1 MRTGLARCAWLWRWC
16 SPRRCCLA
24 PPGWASAQAQSV
36 NVVLRNFAIEGAPA
50 AVRAGQQLRFVATN
64 PGPQGNHNLSIDGMG
79 ATISS
84 PDPNVA
90 PGTSSV
96 LTLTA
101 PATPGTYALFC
112 PVGQH
117 RQNGMEVSLTVVA
130 GATGLAAGWRR
141 RRAGAAAGARRGGTL
156 SPAPWGSS
164 CAGGRRS
171 GCPAPLR
178 RSKGED

>member
-1 MRTGLARCAWLWRWC
+1 MKDRSGTLRVGAALMLSVSLLLGAAGL
-16 SPRRCCLA
+16 
-24 PPGWASAQAQSV
+24 ASAQAQSV

-79 ATISS
+79 ATIAS

-130 GATGLAAGWRR
+130 GATGLAAAGGAAGVPALPLGLAGAGLVAGAVGLLLR
-141 RRAGAAAGARRGGTL
+141 RRAA
-156 SPAPWGSS
+156 
-164 CAGGRRS
+164 
-171 GCPAPLR
+171 
-178 RSKGED
+178 